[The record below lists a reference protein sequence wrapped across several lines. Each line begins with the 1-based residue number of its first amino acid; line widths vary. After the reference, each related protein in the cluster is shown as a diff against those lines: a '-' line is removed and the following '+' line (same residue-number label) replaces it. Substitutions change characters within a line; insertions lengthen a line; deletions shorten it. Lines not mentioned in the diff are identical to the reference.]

1 MTTGDD
7 LVELLMRRR
16 YRHPTDELRLQ
27 EEIAE
32 LFTEWNIGF
41 EREVALTPRDRID
54 FLVGTIGI
62 EVKVKGRASAVARQ
76 LLRYAEHERITELV
90 LFTTRTQIV
99 VPHTLGGKPVLSG
112 RYMTL

>member
-1 MTTGDD
+1 MTAEH
-7 LVELLMRRR
+7 LRALLLGRR

-27 EEIAE
+27 EEIAAVLSAE
-32 LFTEWNIGF
+32 CIGF
-41 EREVALTPRDRID
+41 EREVVLTPTDRID
-54 FLVGTIGI
+54 FLVGTVGVEI
-62 EVKVKGRASAVARQ
+62 KVKGSAHAVARQ

-99 VPHTLGGKPVLSG
+99 VPSSLGGKPVHTA